1 MPCRPRRAVT
11 AVRTGQA
18 SLPPDGLIS
27 SWSPA
32 APRRSRFARRAI
44 LSCVLGNMLK
54 NAIDAAGPVSLP
66 VVIAAVT
73 LVVRRQWVRIVAAIV
88 VGLFVFVGGM
98 SIGLFYL
105 PAGILM
111 LLAACVEDSARL
123 GTFW

>member
-1 MPCRPRRAVT
+1 MRTRLT
-11 AVRTGQA
+11 AVA
-18 SLPPDGLIS
+18 FGLAV
-27 SWSPA
+27 A
-32 APRRSRFARRAI
+32 AAI
-44 LSCVLGNMLK
+44 FLL
-54 NAIDAAGPVSLP
+54 AWPVYEGVGSEGVRYATLLQVNGWWAVVPMSFP

-123 GTFW
+123 RDVW